1 MIVNVCKSYKL
12 FKVWEIDYMARKGI
26 KKDAYWHNIA
36 KLGISSGFKP
46 AQVGR
51 LVKECFPE
59 TEINGR
65 HIGAYKRRLAEE
77 DEVVIPVRPTTTL
90 QEMMS
95 MVNGLV
101 TDEDWFSYTCSV
113 GSTKR
118 SLKCFEYKLTA
129 ELEDK
134 DNMENIDGWIST
146 LRK

>member
-1 MIVNVCKSYKL
+1 
-12 FKVWEIDYMARKGI
+12 MARKGI

-36 KLGISSGFKP
+36 KLGITSGFKP

-51 LVKECFPE
+51 LVKECFPD

-65 HIGAYKRRLAEE
+65 HIGAYKRRLTEEAEVE
-77 DEVVIPVRPTTTL
+77 IPVRPTTTM
-90 QEMMS
+90 QELMS
-95 MVNGLV
+95 IVNGLV
-101 TDEDWFSYTCSV
+101 TDDDFFTYTCSI

-134 DNMENIDGWIST
+134 NEMENIDGWIST

>member
-1 MIVNVCKSYKL
+1 
-12 FKVWEIDYMARKGI
+12 MAVKRA
-26 KKDAYWHNIA
+26 KKDAYWHSLA
-36 KLGISSGFKP
+36 KMCISHGLKP
-46 AQVGR
+46 AQVGKV
-51 LVKECFPE
+51 VKEAFPE
-59 TEINGR
+59 TDINGR

-77 DEVVIPVRPTTTL
+77 GDVEIPVRPSTTL

-101 TDEDWFSYTCSV
+101 TDDDYFTYTCSV

-134 DNMENIDGWIST
+134 DNMENIEEWIST
-146 LRK
+146 LSE

>member
-1 MIVNVCKSYKL
+1 MVKRRS
-12 FKVWEIDYMARKGI
+12 M

-36 KLGISSGFKP
+36 KMGISHGMKP

-51 LVKECFPE
+51 LVKEVFPE

-65 HIGAYKRRLAEE
+65 HIGAYKRRLVEE
-77 DEVVIPVRPTTTL
+77 HAVEIPESPTSKVQELMGIVRD
-90 QEMMS
+90 
-95 MVNGLV
+95 LV
-101 TDEDWFSYTCSV
+101 TDEDEFTYNCSI

-134 DNMENIDGWIST
+134 DEMENIEGWIET
-146 LRK
+146 LK

>member
-1 MIVNVCKSYKL
+1 
-12 FKVWEIDYMARKGI
+12 MARKSI
-26 KKDAYWHNIA
+26 KKDTYWHNIS

-65 HIGAYKRRLAEE
+65 HIGAYKRRLVDE
-77 DEVVIPVRPTTTL
+77 DAVEIPVRPTTTL

-129 ELEDK
+129 ELKDK

>member
-1 MIVNVCKSYKL
+1 
-12 FKVWEIDYMARKGI
+12 MARKGI

-36 KLGISSGFKP
+36 KLGITSGFKP

-51 LVKECFPE
+51 MVKECFPE

-65 HIGAYKRRLAEE
+65 HIGAYKRRLTEE
-77 DEVVIPVRPTTTL
+77 SQVEIPVRPTTTL
-90 QEMMS
+90 QEMLS

-101 TDEDWFSYTCSV
+101 TDDDFFTYTCSI

-129 ELEDK
+129 ELNDK
-134 DNMENIDGWIST
+134 DNMENIEEWIST
-146 LRK
+146 LKVE

>member
-1 MIVNVCKSYKL
+1 
-12 FKVWEIDYMARKGI
+12 
-26 KKDAYWHNIA
+26 
-36 KLGISSGFKP
+36 
-46 AQVGR
+46 
-51 LVKECFPE
+51 
-59 TEINGR
+59 
-65 HIGAYKRRLAEE
+65 
-77 DEVVIPVRPTTTL
+77 
-90 QEMMS
+90 MMS

>member
-1 MIVNVCKSYKL
+1 MTVNVFKSFKL
-12 FKVWEIDYMARKGI
+12 FKVWEINYMARKGV

-36 KLGISSGFKP
+36 KLGLSNGLKP

-51 LVKECFPE
+51 LVKEVFPD

-65 HIGAYKRRLAEE
+65 HIGAYKRRLVDE
-77 DEVVIPVRPTTTL
+77 DAIVIPVRPTMAV
-90 QEMMS
+90 QELMGI
-95 MVNGLV
+95 VHGLV
-101 TDEDWFSYTCSV
+101 TDEDKFTYNCAI

-129 ELEDK
+129 QIEDNNELE
-134 DNMENIDGWIST
+134 NVEEWIST

>member
-1 MIVNVCKSYKL
+1 MVKRRS
-12 FKVWEIDYMARKGI
+12 M

-36 KLGISSGFKP
+36 KMCISHGMKP

-51 LVKECFPE
+51 LVKEVFPE

-65 HIGAYKRRLAEE
+65 HIGAFKRRLVDE
-77 DEVVIPVRPTTTL
+77 DAVEIPASPTSTV
-90 QEMMS
+90 QELMGI
-95 MVNGLV
+95 VKDLV
-101 TDEDWFSYTCSV
+101 TDEDEFTYNCSI

-134 DNMENIDGWIST
+134 DEMDNIETWIET
-146 LRK
+146 LQ

>member
-1 MIVNVCKSYKL
+1 
-12 FKVWEIDYMARKGI
+12 MARKGI
-26 KKDAYWHNIA
+26 KKDTYWHNIA

-77 DEVVIPVRPTTTL
+77 DEVEIPIRPTTTL
-90 QEMMS
+90 QELMS
-95 MVNGLV
+95 IVNGLV
-101 TDEDWFSYTCSV
+101 TDEDWFSYTCAI

-129 ELEDK
+129 ELQDK
-134 DNMENIDGWIST
+134 DNMENIEEWIST
-146 LRK
+146 LSE

>member
-1 MIVNVCKSYKL
+1 MVKRRS
-12 FKVWEIDYMARKGI
+12 M

-36 KLGISSGFKP
+36 KMCISHGMKP

-51 LVKECFPE
+51 LVKEVFPE

-65 HIGAYKRRLAEE
+65 HIGAFKRRLVDE
-77 DEVVIPVRPTTTL
+77 DAVEIPASPTSTV
-90 QEMMS
+90 QELMGI
-95 MVNGLV
+95 VKDLV
-101 TDEDWFSYTCSV
+101 TDEDEFTYNCSI

-134 DNMENIDGWIST
+134 DEMDNIERWIET
-146 LRK
+146 LQ